1 LIGKKTFAL
10 ASRSDTICNILFAT
24 RFFHQT
30 KLTSFQRQLNLYG
43 FIRLTAGRDR
53 GGYYHELFLQG
64 RPDLAKQIVR
74 TRIKGNGMKAAS
86 SPSTEPNF
94 YVMDF
99 CDGTTTYVPNT
110 VKVCTVNSEGVDES
124 EVKYGMQDISEPIK
138 AETFVRFPDWVTE
151 ISTGLP
157 EPLPKLI
164 SPPSSPHQAS
174 KPYNTVSSNSFGMSS
189 VDSVSNFLSHP
200 FRSTRTSEEFPTL
213 TSFDDN
219 FASIEE
225 SWVVADEPHTGD
237 EVFFE
242 GNKFRY
248 LDHID
253 FEEVFGNFMRDEN
266 SVACV

>member
-1 LIGKKTFAL
+1 LL
-10 ASRSDTICNILFAT
+10 AAPS
-24 RFFHQT
+24 
-30 KLTSFQRQLNLYG
+30 
-43 FIRLTAGRDR
+43 
-53 GGYYHELFLQG
+53 YYHELFLQG

-99 CDGTTTYVPNT
+99 CDGTTTSVPNT